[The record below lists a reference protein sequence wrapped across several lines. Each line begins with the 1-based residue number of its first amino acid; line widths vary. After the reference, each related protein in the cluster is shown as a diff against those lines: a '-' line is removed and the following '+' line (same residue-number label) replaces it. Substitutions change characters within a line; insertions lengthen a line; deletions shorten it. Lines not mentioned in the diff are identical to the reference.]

1 MLSARPFER
10 ELFENVK
17 HTALLDLG
25 LEPHLLS
32 DSLLDSLL
40 DFCIANKDR
49 VRRDLI
55 MPGVAWKDAAS
66 RIARGKKESVLKV

>member
-1 MLSARPFER
+1 MR
-10 ELFENVK
+10 ELFETSS

-66 RIARGKKESVLKV
+66 SRIARGAKESVLKV